1 MADAAAMVR
10 KAGGGDK
17 VLRLKV
23 HIYGSIDDG
32 GSKNRVIDL
41 LTTMSPLGTLYH
53 LKTRVE
59 HQFQSLFPTSPPLV
73 IRAIQDK
80 ENFLLPDELVVGTIL
95 TQNDIVNCVAEGS
108 VFQGLEPLQ
117 VASQRWDASRI
128 VTQCMQ
134 WQSHTGAFFGAN
146 PFGSPP
152 AVEVTV
158 EVISLLCDM
167 ITSCQPSNRRN
178 AASAL
183 RRMGP
188 FVTDKSKISEASLQN
203 VCVACKRVT
212 HGTTAE
218 NLGSFLVSLV
228 RLQGRIP
235 SLLARSG
242 GREAAM
248 SLATGHNTPIAQEAA
263 MEILSVLDKITGGE
277 EHLVRDRP
285 AARAVPRA
293 LRAKQE
299 EARFARGE
307 DVPDSE
313 QPPSLLRTLSTIL
326 AADSKDAALYIAD
339 LLNRSSTSPL
349 FLNYVET
356 HDEAV
361 QIFAS
366 IVHAMDCVGPASEAV
381 SKVMTEC
388 CRTEKGR
395 RYLCRRAS
403 FALLSELA
411 TSRDEVVRTHAI
423 AAIAEVCRDEKLP
436 LLPAEWLLALTR
448 SPVVAAQRSASRALW
463 LLASRDDENTLSQY
477 TTQLVALA
485 NADDPFIQTSAA
497 KALGCLCIKEVNKKL
512 IVRSGGPDV
521 FINLLRAATH
531 DLDVQRF
538 SAKALANLASTDK
551 ETRIAVI
558 RQVEERI
565 PSWTEFDDSIVN
577 VYLEMLFTN

>member
-1 MADAAAMVR
+1 M
-10 KAGGGDK
+10 
-17 VLRLKV
+17 
-23 HIYGSIDDG
+23 
-32 GSKNRVIDL
+32 
-41 LTTMSPLGTLYH
+41 
-53 LKTRVE
+53 
-59 HQFQSLFPTSPPLV
+59 
-73 IRAIQDK
+73 
-80 ENFLLPDELVVGTIL
+80 
-95 TQNDIVNCVAEGS
+95 
-108 VFQGLEPLQ
+108 
-117 VASQRWDASRI
+117 
-128 VTQCMQ
+128 
-134 WQSHTGAFFGAN
+134 
-146 PFGSPP
+146 
-152 AVEVTV
+152 
-158 EVISLLCDM
+158 
-167 ITSCQPSNRRN
+167 
-178 AASAL
+178 
-183 RRMGP
+183 
-188 FVTDKSKISEASLQN
+188 
-203 VCVACKRVT
+203 
-212 HGTTAE
+212 
-218 NLGSFLVSLV
+218 
-228 RLQGRIP
+228 
-235 SLLARSG
+235 
-242 GREAAM
+242 
-248 SLATGHNTPIAQEAA
+248 
-263 MEILSVLDKITGGE
+263 
-277 EHLVRDRP
+277 
-285 AARAVPRA
+285 
-293 LRAKQE
+293 
-299 EARFARGE
+299 
-307 DVPDSE
+307 
-313 QPPSLLRTLSTIL
+313 
-326 AADSKDAALYIAD
+326 
-339 LLNRSSTSPL
+339 
-349 FLNYVET
+349 
-356 HDEAV
+356 

-423 AAIAEVCRDEKLP
+423 AAISEVCRDEKLP

-463 LLASRDDENTLSQY
+463 LLASRDDENTLSRY